1 MMATV
6 LLQPIVCVCKCQLW
20 GISRVCS
27 VVGDTFQYV
36 FFFFGL
42 TQLFVILQHGKNTC
56 VKRPELCAFR
66 GLNGAGHEIS

>member
-42 TQLFVILQHGKNTC
+42 TQLFVILQHGKTHVLKGPSC
-56 VKRPELCAFR
+56 VLF
-66 GLNGAGHEIS
+66 GA